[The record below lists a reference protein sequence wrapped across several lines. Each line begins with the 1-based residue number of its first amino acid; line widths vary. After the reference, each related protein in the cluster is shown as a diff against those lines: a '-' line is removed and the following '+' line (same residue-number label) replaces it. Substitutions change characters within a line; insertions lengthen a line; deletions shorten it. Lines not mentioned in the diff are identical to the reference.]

1 MQPDNSWETLVREVA
16 STLVPEEREAVAEW
30 AAHASPSRRNR
41 DALLDRVATTRF
53 ERAAAAYGARFIPAS
68 RVLELGEAE
77 VDATLDGK
85 RIARA
90 VRLAPVPIRR
100 SGWDDVRMAVGE
112 AGLARASEIVQEARR
127 AALEAARTSLRD
139 AARRLEALAAALP
152 EEERAAALQ
161 DAERRL
167 ANPSSSLRKLEKHL
181 RQRVLRESVAGRAAE
196 IGAIAPRV
204 RVVDTGGSVRFEAE
218 REVTL
223 EVAGEPLAIRLV
235 ASQFGGELERLFLT
249 GDARAFVDAVMPV
262 LEAEL
267 DRMAAAAE
275 RMARD
280 VEDYVQERTRWP
292 GYDLAALR
300 RIVREEIER
309 ADPLEPDDVLQ
320 RIRER
325 TRRLDFEARERAYVR
340 EMVHE
345 RHLVAYKDFF
355 PKARQLDR
363 ELTLF
368 VGPTNSGKTW
378 HALNALAA
386 EESGVYLAPLR
397 LLALEGQE
405 EIEARGRP
413 ASFITGEERDIRPG
427 ARFVAS
433 TIEMLNPNEV
443 YDAAVIDE
451 VQLLT
456 DEDRGWAWCQA
467 LIGVAAKKVFM
478 TGSRDIVPLVQAI
491 AEYVDEPLEI
501 VELERFTP
509 LQALPDPQH
518 LREVQP
524 GTAIIAFS
532 RRDVLGLKAQLERK
546 FRVAV
551 IYGNLT
557 PEVRRE
563 EARRFRSGEAQ
574 VLVATDAIAMGLNLP
589 IKTILFS
596 TLKKWNGKE
605 EVTLSPAE
613 ILQIAGRA
621 GRYGKFEAGFVGA
634 LRAEDV
640 RRIQR
645 VLSEGFVLKDRPLE
659 TRVRPG
665 ADHVELISSG
675 LGTNSLAR
683 TLETFQ
689 RGMTFDSPLLKPGV
703 TDDMLRLAQ
712 IVDRHPH
719 LPIAERLN
727 LAAAPIDTR
736 SPTIV
741 DAYTEWMDAFAHGEP
756 VNVRPLPP
764 WFRKAEVESD
774 QELQAAEY
782 EAKKLTAYAWLAYRY
797 PHFFPDLEKVQRQRR
812 DLDRFIERGLARRS
826 AARYCAE
833 CGKRLPP
840 RSRFT
845 TCRECFRRTA

>member
-16 STLVPEEREAVAEW
+16 ATLVPEERVAVVEW
-30 AAHASPSRRNR
+30 AAKAPPSARNR
-41 DALLDRVATTRF
+41 DALLDRAALERF
-53 ERAAAAYGARFIPAS
+53 GRAAAIFGARFIPAS
-68 RVLELGEAE
+68 RVLELGDAE
-77 VDATLDGK
+77 VEAMLDGK
-85 RIARA
+85 RVTRP
-90 VRLAPVPIRR
+90 VRLPPVPVRR
-100 SGWDDVRMAVGE
+100 SGWDTVRMAVGE
-112 AGLARASEIVQEARR
+112 DGLARAREIVEEARR
-127 AALEAARTSLRD
+127 AALEDAQAGFAD
-139 AARRLEALAAALP
+139 AARRLETLAAALP
-152 EEERAAALQ
+152 EEEREEALE

-167 ANPSSSLRKLEKHL
+167 VNPASSLRKLEKQL
-181 RQRVLRESVAGRAAE
+181 RQHVLRESVSGRAAE
-196 IGAIAPRV
+196 IGKIAPAV

-218 REVTL
+218 REVML
-223 EVAGEPLAIRLV
+223 DVAGEPLAVRLV
-235 ASQFGGELERLFLT
+235 ATQFGGDLERLFLT
-249 GDARAFVDAVMPV
+249 GDAQAFVDAVMPV
-262 LEAEL
+262 LDAEL

-275 RMARD
+275 QMALD
-280 VEDYVQERTRWP
+280 VESYVEKRKQWP
-292 GYDLAALR
+292 LYDLAALR

-309 ADPLEPDDVLQ
+309 ADPLEPDSVLE

-363 ELTLF
+363 ELTFF

-405 EIEARGRP
+405 EIEARGRR

-467 LIGVAAKKVFM
+467 LVGVAAKRVFM
-478 TGSRDIVPLVQAI
+478 TGSRDVVPLVQAM
-491 AEYVDEPLEI
+491 AEYLDEPLEL

-509 LQALPDPQH
+509 LEALPDAQH
-518 LREVQP
+518 LRQVEP

-605 EVTLSPAE
+605 EVILTPAE
-613 ILQIAGRA
+613 TLQIGGRA
-621 GRYGKFEAGFVGA
+621 GRYGKYEEGFVGA
-634 LRAEDV
+634 LRPEDV

-675 LGTNSLAR
+675 LDSDSLAR

-689 RGMTFDSPLLKPGV
+689 RGMTFDSPMLKPGV
-703 TDDMLRLAQ
+703 TDDMLKLAQ
-712 IVDRHPH
+712 IMDRHPE
-719 LPIAERLN
+719 LPMAERLS

-736 SPTIV
+736 SPSIV

-756 VNVRPLPP
+756 VGVRPLPP

-797 PHFFPDLEKVQRQRR
+797 PDYFPDLEKVQKQRR

-826 AARYCAE
+826 AARHCAE

-840 RSRFT
+840 RSRYT
-845 TCRECFRRTA
+845 TCRDCFRRTA